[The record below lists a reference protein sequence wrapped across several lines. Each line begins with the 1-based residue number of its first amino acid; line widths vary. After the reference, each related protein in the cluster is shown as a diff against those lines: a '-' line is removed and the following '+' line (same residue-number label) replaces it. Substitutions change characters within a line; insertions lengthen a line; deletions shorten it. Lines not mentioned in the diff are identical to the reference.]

1 MLMFILLMGIVSLIK
16 VYQIKQESIIKLKEL
31 EVELEKIKLK
41 EKNKNAPLSFG
52 VRRFDLAY

>member
-31 EVELEKIKLK
+31 EVELEKIKL
-41 EKNKNAPLSFG
+41 E
-52 VRRFDLAY
+52 RET

>member
-31 EVELEKIKLK
+31 EVELEKKLSWK
-41 EKNKNAPLSFG
+41 EKK
-52 VRRFDLAY
+52 

>member
-31 EVELEKIKLK
+31 EVELEKIKLER
-41 EKNKNAPLSFG
+41 EK
-52 VRRFDLAY
+52 